1 MLTDARPCSAGNL
14 TPAEDDQDDPFRTLS
29 LIAIAALTL
38 SACGMS
44 EGIDADSDEGVFTI
58 THTTKGTVY
67 WQ

>member
-1 MLTDARPCSAGNL
+1 MTKM
-14 TPAEDDQDDPFRTLS
+14 THIRTLS

-44 EGIDADSDEGVFTI
+44 EGIDADSDEDVFTI

>member
-1 MLTDARPCSAGNL
+1 MTRI
-14 TPAEDDQDDPFRTLS
+14 RTLS

-38 SACGMS
+38 SACGML
-44 EGIDADSDEGVFTI
+44 EGIDADADEGVFTI

>member
-1 MLTDARPCSAGNL
+1 MTHI
-14 TPAEDDQDDPFRTLS
+14 RTLS

-67 WQ
+67 LQLYLREGVCDCRA